1 MTRDAFTVIALV
13 CGLAGGCLAAD
24 YPQAEISN
32 GQIRAILYLPD
43 AQRGY
48 YRGTRFDWSGVI
60 ASLEY
65 KGHNYYGPWFQRM
78 DPKVHDFIYDGP
90 DIVAGP
96 ASAISGP
103 VEEFSSGG
111 KTLGYDEAKPGDTFL
126 KIGVGVLRKP
136 NEPAYDHYKAYEV
149 VDPGK
154 WSIGK
159 GPEWIEFVQELSGP
173 AGYAYVYRKT
183 IRLAKDK
190 PEMILQHSL
199 KNTGRRAIEAD
210 VYNHNFLV
218 LDKQPTGPDF
228 EISFPFEIQSG
239 RPPNEQLAAIRGH
252 RIVYLRTLQNQETV
266 STGVQGFGDNSK
278 DYDIRIENRRVGAG
292 MRITADRPLLRAM
305 LWSIR
310 SVLAIEP
317 FIGMAIEPGGEFTW
331 TLTYDFYSLPAN
343 SQ

>member
-1 MTRDAFTVIALV
+1 MTRDAFTAIALV
-13 CGLAGGCLAAD
+13 CGLAGGGLAAD
-24 YPQAEISN
+24 YPRAEISN
-32 GQIRAILYLPD
+32 SQIHAVLYLPD

-90 DIVAGP
+90 DIVAGL

-103 VEEFSSGG
+103 VEEYASGG
-111 KTLGYDEAKPGDTFL
+111 TTLGYDEAKPGDTFL
-126 KIGVGVLRKP
+126 KIGVGALRKP
-136 NEPAYDHYKAYEV
+136 EEARYDHYRAYEV

-154 WSIGK
+154 WSIKK
-159 GPEWIEFVQELSGP
+159 GPDWIEFLQEINGP
-173 AGYAYVYRKT
+173 AGYAYAYRKT

-190 PEMILQHSL
+190 PRMILQHSL
-199 KNTGRRAIEAD
+199 KNTGRRAIEAN

-228 EISFPFEIQSG
+228 EISFPFEIKSA
-239 RPPNEQLAAIRGH
+239 RPPNGELAAIRAN
-252 RIVYLRTLQNQETV
+252 RIVYLKTLQNQDTV
-266 STGVQGFGDNSK
+266 STNVQGFGGSAK
-278 DYDIRIENRRVGAG
+278 DFDIRIENRKVGAG
-292 MRITADRPLLRAM
+292 MRITADRPLLRAS

-310 SVLAIEP
+310 SVLAVEP

-343 SQ
+343 RQ

>member
-1 MTRDAFTVIALV
+1 MTRDAFTAIAVV

-32 GQIRAILYLPD
+32 AQIHAILYLPD

-48 YRGTRFDWSGVI
+48 YRGTRFDWSGII

-65 KGHNYYGPWFQRM
+65 KGHNYYGPWFQRI

-90 DIVAGP
+90 DIVAGL

-103 VEEFSSGG
+103 VEEYASGAT
-111 KTLGYDEAKPGDTFL
+111 TLGYDEAKPGDTFL
-126 KIGVGVLRKP
+126 KIGVGALRKP
-136 NEPAYDHYKAYEV
+136 QETRYDHFKAYEV

-154 WSIGK
+154 WSINK
-159 GPEWIEFVQELSGP
+159 GPDWIEFSQEIEGP

-190 PEMILQHSL
+190 PQMILQHSL
-199 KNTGRRAIEAD
+199 KNTGRRAIEAN

-228 EISFPFEIQSG
+228 EISFPFEIKSA
-239 RPPNEQLAAIRGH
+239 RPPKEELAAIRGN
-252 RIVYLRTLQNQETV
+252 RIVYLKTLQNQDTV
-266 STGVQGFGDNSK
+266 SANLQGFGDSAK
-278 DYDIRIENRRVGAG
+278 DFDIRIENRKVGVG

-310 SVLAIEP
+310 SVLAMEP
-317 FIGMAIEPGGEFTW
+317 FIGMAIKPGAEFSW
-331 TLTYDFYSLPAN
+331 TLTYDFYSLAPN
-343 SQ
+343 RQ